1 MTKIEIFKAGQD
13 IVGFA
18 AAGHT
23 GFARRGEDIVC
34 AAVSVLT
41 QTAVIGLQEV
51 LGIQADVQIKD
62 GFLKCVLPQRLPDPE
77 RQQSQLILRVMY
89 AGLQAVFQEYGA
101 DYLEIEEVE
110 Q

>member
-1 MTKIEIFKAGQD
+1 MTRIEIFTAGKD

-18 AAGHT
+18 AAGHS
-23 GFARRGEDIVC
+23 GFAQYGEDIVC

-51 LGIQADVQIKD
+51 LGAGAAVEISE
-62 GFLKCVLPQRLPDPE
+62 GLLKCTLPPGLPE
-77 RQQSQLILRVMY
+77 AVWQQSQLILKVMY
-89 AGLQAVFQEYGA
+89 AGLKAVFQEYGA
-101 DYLEIEEVE
+101 EYLEIEEVE